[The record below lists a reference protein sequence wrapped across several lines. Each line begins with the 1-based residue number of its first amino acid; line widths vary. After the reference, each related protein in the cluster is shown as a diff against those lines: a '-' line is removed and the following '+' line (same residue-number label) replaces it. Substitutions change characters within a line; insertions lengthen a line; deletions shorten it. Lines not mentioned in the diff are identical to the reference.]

1 MKKILSILFLTFL
14 LFSCF
19 NNDENKVEITKQK
32 SLSDYKQVWKNS
44 FKYYQTNTKEIK
56 KSWIFDAEFTI
67 MIDGNEEDL
76 INKFSNISLNSPFN
90 SLSFKIDWDY
100 DFLDLANPKLN
111 WNIKIYL
118 NKRNF
123 WLWDLDISFHLENKE
138 TLKYTINNFDKTLT
152 SFFLKDKTQID
163 ALSLFYED
171 NKGKELV
178 YNLPKEIVD
187 GLFLEASKIDL
198 EENLY
203 KNSKEEE
210 QKIINSFLENEV
222 IEILSWETQDN
233 VDKLN
238 FKFNSDNFIKFLNDV
253 AKILWNWNE
262 NKNFD
267 SDKELFKNIGIS
279 WVLEIKN
286 NEIQNSFI
294 NSDIILAWN
303 DNLWNKIEDKLNFKT
318 TLKIVD
324 YKNLNIDFTTLIS
337 SDSTPDNK
345 IQIRLKWLIK

>member
-1 MKKILSILFLTFL
+1 MKKILSILILTFL

-19 NNDENKVEITKQK
+19 NDKENKVEVPKQK
-32 SLSDYKQVWKNS
+32 TLQEYKQVWKDS
-44 FKYYQTNTKEIK
+44 FLYYQNNTKEIK
-56 KSWIFDAEFTI
+56 KSWIFDAEFTV
-67 MIDGNEEDL
+67 MIDGSEEAL
-76 INKFSNISLNSPFN
+76 INKFSNLNLNSAFN

-100 DFLDLANPKLN
+100 DFLDKSTPKLN

-123 WLWDLDISFHLENKE
+123 WLWDFDVSFKLENKT
-138 TLKYTINNFDKTLT
+138 TLKYSVNNADKNLLKFLLT
-152 SFFLKDKTQID
+152 DKEKVD
-163 ALSLFYED
+163 ALWLYFED
-171 NKGKELV
+171 NKGKELT
-178 YNLPKEIVD
+178 YEIPKEVID
-187 GLFLEASKIDL
+187 SLFEEASNVNL

-222 IEILSWETQDN
+222 IEVLSWETQN
-233 VDKLN
+233 NIDKLN
-238 FKFNSDNFIKFLNDV
+238 FKFNGDNCVKFLNDV

-267 SDKELFKNIGIS
+267 SDKELLKNIWIS
-279 WVLEIKN
+279 WILEIKN

-303 DNLWNKIEDKLNFKT
+303 NSSWNKIEDKVNLKT

-324 YKNLNIDFTTLIS
+324 YKNLNLDFTTLVS